1 MDNSN
6 KNVKIVSDVYVY
18 ENAFKNDSGD
28 LINYSQ
34 LAVDVQIGDTK
45 LRLTRKLRG
54 FENEYIK
61 SLISADNA
69 FGDNGDLSYGN

>member
-1 MDNSN
+1 MNS
-6 KNVKIVSDVYVY
+6 KNIKIVSVPYVY
-18 ENAFKNDSGD
+18 ENAFKTDDGN

-34 LAVDVQIGDTK
+34 LAVDVQIGETK

-69 FGDNGDLSYGN
+69 FGSENE